1 MNGIL
6 NDKHIIVYIFKE
18 KSIMN
23 AKEALMQIRALFEDM
38 PKVEAPAPME
48 APIEEV
54 PVTFA
59 EYSLMDGTKV
69 MVSELAIGGE
79 VTLADGTPAP
89 MGEHQLADGTQI
101 ELDETSKI
109 VSIETPEAEAE
120 IAEETPAEMGNKID
134 EKMADEIAALVSENE
149 NLKTQVAQLEAKV
162 KNGFSQ
168 VAELIEALTKTPNA
182 EPIAQPRN
190 NFGSNVTTHDMKYNR
205 IEKFR
210 NALLNK

>member
-1 MNGIL
+1 
-6 NDKHIIVYIFKE
+6 
-18 KSIMN
+18 MN
-23 AKEALMQIRALFEDM
+23 AKDAIMQIRALFEDM
-38 PKVEAPAPME
+38 PPVEAPAPVE
-48 APIEEV
+48 APIEVV

-69 MVSELAIGGE
+69 MISELAIGGQ

-101 ELDETSKI
+101 ELDEAAKI
-109 VSIETPEAEAE
+109 ISIETPEAEAE
-120 IAEETPAEMGNKID
+120 IADETPAEMGKKYD
-134 EKMADEIAALVSENE
+134 EKMADEISSLVAENE

-190 NFGSNVTTHDMKYNR
+190 NFSANVTTHNMKYDR

>member
-1 MNGIL
+1 
-6 NDKHIIVYIFKE
+6 
-18 KSIMN
+18 MN
-23 AKEALMQIRALFEDM
+23 AKDGIMLIRALFEDM
-38 PKVEAPAPME
+38 PQVEAPAPVE

-69 MVSELAIGGE
+69 MISELAIGGQ

-89 MGEHQLADGTQI
+89 MGEHQLADGTEI
-101 ELDETSKI
+101 VLDEAAKI
-109 VSIETPEAEAE
+109 LSIETPEAEAKE
-120 IAEETPAEMGNKID
+120 ADETPAEMGKKMD
-134 EKMADEIAALVSENE
+134 EKMADEIASLVAENE
-149 NLKTQVAQLEAKV
+149 NLKSQVAQLEAKV

-182 EPIAQPRN
+182 EPIAQPKN
-190 NFGSNVTTHDMKYNR
+190 NFGSNVTTKEMKYER

>member
-1 MNGIL
+1 
-6 NDKHIIVYIFKE
+6 
-18 KSIMN
+18 MN
-23 AKEALMQIRALFEDM
+23 AKDAIMQIRALFEDM
-38 PKVEAPAPME
+38 PQVEAPAPIE

-69 MVSELAIGGE
+69 MISELAIGGQ
-79 VTLADGTPAP
+79 VTLADGSPAP

-101 ELDETSKI
+101 ELDETAKI

-149 NLKTQVAQLEAKV
+149 NLKSQVAQLEAKV

-182 EPIAQPRN
+182 EPIAQPKQ
-190 NFGSNVTTHDMKYNR
+190 NFSANVTTHQMKY
-205 IEKFR
+205 EKLEKYR

>member
-1 MNGIL
+1 M
-6 NDKHIIVYIFKE
+6 
-18 KSIMN
+18 MN
-23 AKEALMQIRALFEDM
+23 AKDAIMQIRALFEDM
-38 PKVEAPAPME
+38 PQVEAPAPIE

-69 MVSELAIGGE
+69 MISELAIGGE
-79 VTLADGTPAP
+79 VTLADGSPAP
-89 MGEHQLADGTQI
+89 VGEHQLADGTKI
-101 ELDETSKI
+101 VLDEAAKI
-109 VSIETPEAEAE
+109 LSIETPEAEAKE
-120 IAEETPAEMGNKID
+120 ADENPAEMGKKMD
-134 EKMADEIAALVSENE
+134 EKMADEIANLVAENE

-182 EPIAQPRN
+182 EPIAQPKN
-190 NFGSNVTTHDMKYNR
+190 NFGSNVTTHNMKLER
-205 IEKFR
+205 LEKFR

>member
-1 MNGIL
+1 M
-6 NDKHIIVYIFKE
+6 
-18 KSIMN
+18 MN
-23 AKEALMQIRALFEDM
+23 AKDAIMQIRALFEDM
-38 PKVEAPAPME
+38 PQVEAPAPIE

-69 MVSELAIGGE
+69 MISELAIGGE
-79 VTLADGTPAP
+79 VTLADGSPAP
-89 MGEHQLADGTQI
+89 TGEHQLADGTKI
-101 ELDETSKI
+101 VLDEAAKI
-109 VSIETPEAEAE
+109 LSIETPEAEAKE
-120 IAEETPAEMGNKID
+120 ADETPAEMGKKMD

-182 EPIAQPRN
+182 EPIAQPKN
-190 NFGSNVTTHDMKYNR
+190 NFSSNVTTHSMKYDR

>member
-1 MNGIL
+1 
-6 NDKHIIVYIFKE
+6 
-18 KSIMN
+18 MN
-23 AKEALMQIRALFEDM
+23 AKDAIMQIRALFEDM
-38 PKVEAPAPME
+38 PQVEAPAPIE

-69 MVSELAIGGE
+69 MISELAIGGQ
-79 VTLADGTPAP
+79 VTLADGSPAP

-101 ELDETSKI
+101 ELDETAKI

-149 NLKTQVAQLEAKV
+149 NLKSQVAQLEAKV

-182 EPIAQPRN
+182 EPIAQPKN
-190 NFGSNVTTHDMKYNR
+190 NFSSNVNTKDMKYER
-205 IEKFR
+205 IAKFR

>member
-1 MNGIL
+1 
-6 NDKHIIVYIFKE
+6 
-18 KSIMN
+18 MN
-23 AKEALMQIRALFEDM
+23 AKDAIMQIRALFEDM
-38 PKVEAPAPME
+38 PQVEAPAPAE

-69 MVSELAIGGE
+69 MISELAIGGE
-79 VTLADGTPAP
+79 VTLADGSPAP

-109 VSIETPEAEAE
+109 VSIETPEVEAE
-120 IAEETPAEMGNKID
+120 IADETPAEMGNKID

>member
-1 MNGIL
+1 M
-6 NDKHIIVYIFKE
+6 
-18 KSIMN
+18 MN
-23 AKEALMQIRALFEDM
+23 AKDAIMQIRALFEDM
-38 PKVEAPAPME
+38 PMVDAPAPIE

-89 MGEHQLADGTQI
+89 MGEHQLADGTKI
-101 ELDETSKI
+101 VLDEAAKI
-109 VSIETPEAEAE
+109 LSIETPEAEAE
-120 IAEETPAEMGNKID
+120 IADETPAEMGKKMD
-134 EKMADEIAALVSENE
+134 EKMADEIANLVAENE
-149 NLKTQVAQLEAKV
+149 GLKTQVAQLEVKV

-190 NFGSNVTTHDMKYNR
+190 NFGSNVTTHNMKYDR
-205 IEKFR
+205 IEKYR

>member
-1 MNGIL
+1 
-6 NDKHIIVYIFKE
+6 
-18 KSIMN
+18 MN
-23 AKEALMQIRALFEDM
+23 AKDAIMQIRALFEDM
-38 PKVEAPAPME
+38 PQVEAPAPVE

-69 MVSELAIGGE
+69 MISELAIGGQ

-89 MGEHQLADGTQI
+89 MGEHQLADGTEI
-101 ELDETSKI
+101 VLDEAAKI
-109 VSIETPEAEAE
+109 LSIETPEAEAE
-120 IAEETPAEMGNKID
+120 IADETPAEMGKKYD
-134 EKMADEIAALVSENE
+134 EKMADEISNLVAENE
-149 NLKTQVAQLEAKV
+149 NLKSQVAQLEAKV

-182 EPIAQPRN
+182 EPIAQPKQ
-190 NFGSNVTTHDMKYNR
+190 NFGSNVTTHSMKYDR

>member
-1 MNGIL
+1 
-6 NDKHIIVYIFKE
+6 
-18 KSIMN
+18 MN
-23 AKEALMQIRALFEDM
+23 AKDAIMQIRALFEDM
-38 PKVEAPAPME
+38 PQVEAPAPAE

-69 MVSELAIGGE
+69 MISELAIGGE

-109 VSIETPEAEAE
+109 VSIETPEVEAE
-120 IAEETPAEMGNKID
+120 IADETPAEMGNKID

-190 NFGSNVTTHDMKYNR
+190 NFGSNVTTHSMKYDR

>member
-1 MNGIL
+1 
-6 NDKHIIVYIFKE
+6 
-18 KSIMN
+18 MN
-23 AKEALMQIRALFEDM
+23 AKDAIMQIRALFEDM
-38 PKVEAPAPME
+38 PQVEAPAPIE

-69 MVSELAIGGE
+69 MISELAIGGE

-89 MGEHQLADGTQI
+89 MGEHQLADGTKI
-101 ELDETSKI
+101 VLDEAAKI
-109 VSIETPEAEAE
+109 LSIETPEAEAE
-120 IAEETPAEMGNKID
+120 IADETPAEMGKKMD
-134 EKMADEIAALVSENE
+134 EKMADEIANLVAENE
-149 NLKTQVAQLEAKV
+149 GLKTQVAQLEAKV

-182 EPIAQPRN
+182 EPIAQPKH
-190 NFGSNVTTHDMKYNR
+190 NFSSNVTTSNMKYDR

>member
-1 MNGIL
+1 
-6 NDKHIIVYIFKE
+6 
-18 KSIMN
+18 MN
-23 AKEALMQIRALFEDM
+23 AKDAIMQIRALFEDM
-38 PKVEAPAPME
+38 PQVEAPAPIE

-69 MVSELAIGGE
+69 MISELAIGGE
-79 VTLADGTPAP
+79 VTLADGSPAP
-89 MGEHQLADGTQI
+89 VGEHQLADGTKI
-101 ELDETSKI
+101 VLDEAAKI
-109 VSIETPEAEAE
+109 LSIETPEAEAKE
-120 IAEETPAEMGNKID
+120 ADENPAEMGKKYD
-134 EKMADEIAALVSENE
+134 EKMADEVKNLVAENE

-182 EPIAQPRN
+182 EPIAQPKQT
-190 NFGSNVTTHDMKYNR
+190 FGSNVTTKDMKYDR
-205 IEKFR
+205 IEKYR

>member
-1 MNGIL
+1 M
-6 NDKHIIVYIFKE
+6 
-18 KSIMN
+18 MN
-23 AKEALMQIRALFEDM
+23 AKDAIMQIRALFEDM
-38 PKVEAPAPME
+38 PQVEAPAPAE

-59 EYSLMDGTKV
+59 EYSLLDGTKV
-69 MVSELAIGGE
+69 MISELAVGGE

-89 MGEHQLADGTQI
+89 VGEHQLADGTKI
-101 ELDETSKI
+101 VLDEAAKI
-109 VSIETPEAEAE
+109 LSIETPEAEAE
-120 IAEETPAEMGNKID
+120 IADETPAEMGKKID

-168 VAELIEALTKTPNA
+168 VAEFIEALTKTPNA
-182 EPIAQPRN
+182 EPIAQPKQT
-190 NFGSNVTTHDMKYNR
+190 FGSNVTTKDMKYDR
-205 IEKFR
+205 IEKYR

>member
-1 MNGIL
+1 M
-6 NDKHIIVYIFKE
+6 
-18 KSIMN
+18 MN
-23 AKEALMQIRALFEDM
+23 AKDAIMQIRALFEDM
-38 PKVEAPAPME
+38 PQVEAPAPIE

-79 VTLADGTPAP
+79 VTLADGSPAP
-89 MGEHQLADGTQI
+89 MGEHQLADGTKI
-101 ELDETSKI
+101 VLDEAAKI
-109 VSIETPEAEAE
+109 LSIETPEAEAKE
-120 IAEETPAEMGNKID
+120 AEEVPAELGNKID
-134 EKMADEIAALVSENE
+134 EKMADEIANLVAENE
-149 NLKTQVAQLEAKV
+149 NLKSQVAELEAKV

-182 EPIAQPRN
+182 EPIAQPKN
-190 NFGSNVTTHDMKYNR
+190 NFASNVTTKDMKYER
-205 IEKFR
+205 IAKFR

>member
-1 MNGIL
+1 
-6 NDKHIIVYIFKE
+6 
-18 KSIMN
+18 MN
-23 AKEALMQIRALFEDM
+23 AKDAIMQIRALFEDM
-38 PKVEAPAPME
+38 PMVDAPAPIE

-59 EYSLMDGTKV
+59 EYSLLDGTKV
-69 MVSELAIGGE
+69 MISELAIGGQ
-79 VTLADGTPAP
+79 VTLEDGSPAP

-101 ELDETSKI
+101 ELDENSKI
-109 VSIETPEAEAE
+109 ISIETPEAEAE
-120 IAEETPAEMGNKID
+120 VAEETPAEMGKKME
-134 EKMADEIAALVSENE
+134 EKMAEEIAALVSENE

-182 EPIAQPRN
+182 EPIAQPKN
-190 NFGSNVTTHDMKYNR
+190 NFGSNVTTHSMKYDR

>member
-1 MNGIL
+1 
-6 NDKHIIVYIFKE
+6 
-18 KSIMN
+18 MN
-23 AKEALMQIRALFEDM
+23 AKDAIMQIRALFEDM
-38 PKVEAPAPME
+38 PQVEAPAPAE

-69 MVSELAIGGE
+69 MISELAIGGE

-109 VSIETPEAEAE
+109 VSIETPEVEAE
-120 IAEETPAEMGNKID
+120 IADETPAEMGKKID

-190 NFGSNVTTHDMKYNR
+190 NFAANVSTHAMKYEKL
-205 IEKFR
+205 EKFR

>member
-1 MNGIL
+1 
-6 NDKHIIVYIFKE
+6 
-18 KSIMN
+18 MN
-23 AKEALMQIRALFEDM
+23 AKDAIMQIRALFEDM
-38 PKVEAPAPME
+38 PMVDAPAPAE

-69 MVSELAIGGE
+69 MISEMAIGGE

-89 MGEHQLADGTQI
+89 VGEHQLADGTKI
-101 ELDETSKI
+101 VLDEASKI
-109 VSIETPEAEAE
+109 LSIETPEAEAE
-120 IAEETPAEMGNKID
+120 IADETPAEMGNKID
-134 EKMADEIAALVSENE
+134 EKMADEIAALVSQNE

-190 NFGSNVTTHDMKYNR
+190 NFGSNVTTHNMKYDR

>member
-1 MNGIL
+1 
-6 NDKHIIVYIFKE
+6 
-18 KSIMN
+18 MN
-23 AKEALMQIRALFEDM
+23 AKDAIMQIRALFEDM
-38 PKVEAPAPME
+38 PMVDAPAPVE

-69 MVSELAIGGE
+69 MISELAIGGQ

-89 MGEHQLADGTQI
+89 TGEHQLADGTEI
-101 ELDETSKI
+101 VLDEAAKI
-109 VSIETPEAEAE
+109 LSIETPEAEAKE
-120 IAEETPAEMGNKID
+120 AEEVPAELGKKYD
-134 EKMADEIAALVSENE
+134 EKMADEISVLTEENE
-149 NLKTQVAQLEAKV
+149 KLKTKVAELEAKV

-190 NFGSNVTTHDMKYNR
+190 NFGSNVTTHNMKYDR

>member
-1 MNGIL
+1 
-6 NDKHIIVYIFKE
+6 
-18 KSIMN
+18 MN
-23 AKEALMQIRALFEDM
+23 AKDAIMQIRALFEDM
-38 PKVEAPAPME
+38 PQVEAPAPAP

-69 MVSELAIGGE
+69 MISELAIGGE

-109 VSIETPEAEAE
+109 VSIETPEVEAE
-120 IAEETPAEMGNKID
+120 IADETPAEMGKKID

-149 NLKTQVAQLEAKV
+149 NLKSQVAQLEAKV

-190 NFGSNVTTHDMKYNR
+190 NFGSNVTTKDMKYER
-205 IEKFR
+205 IAKFR

>member
-1 MNGIL
+1 
-6 NDKHIIVYIFKE
+6 
-18 KSIMN
+18 MN
-23 AKEALMQIRALFEDM
+23 AKDAIMQIRALFEDM
-38 PKVEAPAPME
+38 PQVEAPAPME
-48 APIEEV
+48 KPIEEV

-69 MVSELAIGGE
+69 MISELAIGGE

-89 MGEHQLADGTQI
+89 MGEHQLADGTTIQVDELGKII
-101 ELDETSKI
+101 EISSPKEDMM
-109 VSIETPEAEAE
+109 PEEAP
-120 IAEETPAEMGNKID
+120 EEVPAELGKKME

-149 NLKTQVAQLEAKV
+149 NLKSQVAQLEAKV

-190 NFGSNVTTHDMKYNR
+190 NFAANVSTHAMKYEKL
-205 IEKFR
+205 EKFR

>member
-1 MNGIL
+1 
-6 NDKHIIVYIFKE
+6 
-18 KSIMN
+18 MN
-23 AKEALMQIRALFEDM
+23 AKDAIMQIRALFEDM
-38 PKVEAPAPME
+38 PMVDAPAPIE

-69 MVSELAIGGE
+69 MISELAIGGE

-89 MGEHQLADGTQI
+89 MGEHQLADGTKI
-101 ELDETSKI
+101 VLDEAAKI
-109 VSIETPEAEAE
+109 LSIETPEVEAE
-120 IAEETPAEMGNKID
+120 IADETPAEMGNKID
-134 EKMADEIAALVSENE
+134 EKMADEIAALVSENQA
-149 NLKTQVAQLEAKV
+149 LKTQVAQLESKV

-182 EPIAQPRN
+182 EPIAQPKN
-190 NFGSNVTTHDMKYNR
+190 KFGSNVTTKEMKYDR

>member
-1 MNGIL
+1 
-6 NDKHIIVYIFKE
+6 
-18 KSIMN
+18 MN
-23 AKEALMQIRALFEDM
+23 AKDAIMQIRALFEDM
-38 PKVEAPAPME
+38 PQVEAPAPME

-69 MVSELAIGGE
+69 MISEMAIGGE

-89 MGEHQLADGTQI
+89 AGEHQLADGTEI
-101 ELDETSKI
+101 VLDDASKI
-109 VSIETPEAEAE
+109 LSIETPEAEAKE
-120 IAEETPAEMGNKID
+120 AEEVPAELGKKYE

-182 EPIAQPRN
+182 EPIAQPKN
-190 NFGSNVTTHDMKYNR
+190 NFGSNVTTKDMKYER

>member
-1 MNGIL
+1 
-6 NDKHIIVYIFKE
+6 
-18 KSIMN
+18 MN
-23 AKEALMQIRALFEDM
+23 AKDAIMQIRALFEDM
-38 PKVEAPAPME
+38 PQVEAPAPIE

-69 MVSELAIGGE
+69 MISELAIGGV

-89 MGEHQLADGTQI
+89 TGEHQLADGTQI
-101 ELDETSKI
+101 ELDENAKI
-109 VSIETPEAEAE
+109 ISIETPEVEAE
-120 IAEETPAEMGNKID
+120 IADETPAEMGKKMD
-134 EKMADEIAALVSENE
+134 EKMEQDIDALVKENE
-149 NLKTQVAQLEAKV
+149 NLKKQVAELEAKV

-182 EPIAQPRN
+182 EPIAQPKN
-190 NFGSNVTTHDMKYNR
+190 NFSSNVTTHDMKYNR

>member
-1 MNGIL
+1 
-6 NDKHIIVYIFKE
+6 
-18 KSIMN
+18 MN
-23 AKEALMQIRALFEDM
+23 AKDAIMQIRALFEDM
-38 PKVEAPAPME
+38 PQVEAPAPAE

-59 EYSLMDGTKV
+59 EYSLIDGTKV

-89 MGEHQLADGTQI
+89 MGEHQLADGTKI
-101 ELDETSKI
+101 VLDEAAKI
-109 VSIETPEAEAE
+109 LSIETPEAEAKE
-120 IAEETPAEMGNKID
+120 AEEVPAELGNKID

-182 EPIAQPRN
+182 EPIAQPKQT
-190 NFGSNVTTHDMKYNR
+190 FGSNVTTKDMKYER
-205 IEKFR
+205 IAKFR

>member
-1 MNGIL
+1 
-6 NDKHIIVYIFKE
+6 
-18 KSIMN
+18 
-23 AKEALMQIRALFEDM
+23 MQIRALFEDM
-38 PKVEAPAPME
+38 PQVEAPAPAP

-69 MVSELAIGGE
+69 MISELAIGGQ
-79 VTLADGTPAP
+79 VTLADGSPAP
-89 MGEHQLADGTQI
+89 MGEHQLADGTKI

-182 EPIAQPRN
+182 EPIAQPKN
-190 NFGSNVTTHDMKYNR
+190 NFGSNVTTHSMKYDR

>member
-1 MNGIL
+1 
-6 NDKHIIVYIFKE
+6 
-18 KSIMN
+18 MN
-23 AKEALMQIRALFEDM
+23 AKDAIMQIRALFEDM
-38 PKVEAPAPME
+38 PQVEAPAPIE

-79 VTLADGTPAP
+79 VTLADGSPAP
-89 MGEHQLADGTQI
+89 MGEHQLADGTKI
-101 ELDETSKI
+101 VLDEAAKI
-109 VSIETPEAEAE
+109 LSIETPEAEAKE
-120 IAEETPAEMGNKID
+120 AEEVPAELGNKIE
-134 EKMADEIAALVSENE
+134 EKMAEEIANLVAENE
-149 NLKTQVAQLEAKV
+149 NLKSQVAELEAKV

-182 EPIAQPRN
+182 EPIAQPKN
-190 NFGSNVTTHDMKYNR
+190 NFSSNVTTKDMKYER
-205 IEKFR
+205 IAKFR

>member
-1 MNGIL
+1 M
-6 NDKHIIVYIFKE
+6 
-18 KSIMN
+18 MN
-23 AKEALMQIRALFEDM
+23 AKDAIMQIRALFEDM
-38 PKVEAPAPME
+38 PMVDAPAPAE

-89 MGEHQLADGTQI
+89 MGEHQLADGTKI
-101 ELDETSKI
+101 VLDEAAKI
-109 VSIETPEAEAE
+109 LSIETPEAEAKE
-120 IAEETPAEMGNKID
+120 ADETPAEMGKKMD
-134 EKMADEIAALVSENE
+134 EKMADEIANLVAENE
-149 NLKTQVAQLEAKV
+149 GLKTQVAQLEAKV

-182 EPIAQPRN
+182 EPIAQPKQ
-190 NFGSNVTTHDMKYNR
+190 NFGSNVTTHSMKYDR
-205 IEKFR
+205 IEKYR

>member
-1 MNGIL
+1 M
-6 NDKHIIVYIFKE
+6 
-18 KSIMN
+18 MN
-23 AKEALMQIRALFEDM
+23 AKDAIMQIRALFEDM
-38 PKVEAPAPME
+38 PMVEPTE

-89 MGEHQLADGTQI
+89 VGQHQLADGTYI
-101 ELDETSKI
+101 VLDEAAKI
-109 VSIETPEAEAE
+109 LSIETPEEEAD
-120 IAEETPAEMGNKID
+120 IADETPADMGKKMD
-134 EKMADEIAALVSENE
+134 EKMADEIAALVSENQS
-149 NLKTQVAQLEAKV
+149 LKTQVAQLETKV

-182 EPIAQPRN
+182 EPIAQPKN
-190 NFGSNVTTHDMKYNR
+190 NFSSNVTTHNMKYDR